1 MTPLTPLRMLLS
13 SHHGWDEIAHHHAST
28 ARSFFRIVLPASL
41 FAAAMLLY
49 AAYFNGEV
57 YAPQVPLAQWQAVIV
72 LFLLLNWFSVHLMA
86 GFIRMAVHAEAR
98 PPYADCYRLAALA
111 PLPIWLSAL
120 SLLVPLPFFNMAI
133 GLLGLLASG
142 LLIYHGLDALFEHE
156 DSVRTESLAYT
167 VFTVG
172 ALLWAVLVAMIA
184 VPLL

>member
-1 MTPLTPLRMLLS
+1 M
-13 SHHGWDEIAHHHAST
+13 
-28 ARSFFRIVLPASL
+28 
-41 FAAAMLLY
+41 
-49 AAYFNGEV
+49 
-57 YAPQVPLAQWQAVIV
+57 
-72 LFLLLNWFSVHLMA
+72 
-86 GFIRMAVHAEAR
+86 R

-172 ALLWAVLVAMIA
+172 ALLWAVLVALIA